1 MKGAAFRLYSD
12 LSIHQFLL
20 TSLSLEPSLYYLH
33 FGLISTTL
41 HFSLSFGLDHLGHF
55 TCQHEIPFAKSW
67 FIQ

>member
-41 HFSLSFGLDHLGHF
+41 HFSLSFGLDHLGVVSRIPDKL
-55 TCQHEIPFAKSW
+55 CQ
-67 FIQ
+67 